1 MEFGNGGFPSV
12 RKGGQEEGGA
22 PGFNVRPE
30 IEQPLHLL
38 HVRIHHSWI
47 DPSSF
52 WATIPG
58 LFGGKQLEST
68 IFFLN
73 KERMKYSHFLYQ
85 DRKKLSPLL
94 VQNVIPKTS
103 GRRLVHLDGISAA
116 SRSQKR
122 SVALRVA
129 LLLDAPA
136 TISVR
141 QIAAVHP
148 WSVFRASAARLE
160 SIQP

>member
-1 MEFGNGGFPSV
+1 MHLASTS
-12 RKGGQEEGGA
+12 A
-22 PGFNVRPE
+22 PK
-30 IEQPLHLL
+30 
-38 HVRIHHSWI
+38 
-47 DPSSF
+47 SSNRC
-52 WATIPG
+52 TSCTCG
-58 LFGGKQLEST
+58 ST
-68 IFFLN
+68 IHGLTPPPFGPQFLDCLVVSNWRVLFFFLN

-85 DRKKLSPLL
+85 DRKKLSTLL

-129 LLLDAPA
+129 VLLDAPA
-136 TISVR
+136 TIPVR
-141 QIAAVHP
+141 QVTVVDP